1 LRNPAQD
8 GSANALDHQ
17 RNNPNESGDNE
28 ELQISGGGDAA
39 EISEPPTSSSHRRS
53 RGRPPGSRNKPKPP
67 TIITKDSP
75 NSLRTH
81 VLDILSGTD
90 ILESIASYARRR
102 HCGVL
107 VLSCVGNVSHLI
119 LRQLGGEER
128 QFHGRFQIISL
139 HGSFLPA
146 STAVDASGL
155 TALIAGPRGELAGG
169 AVRGP
174 MVADGPVM
182 VIASTF
188 TNATFERL
196 PLEDD

>member
-1 LRNPAQD
+1 SDNQ
-8 GSANALDHQ
+8 GGEHNQ
-17 RNNPNESGDNE
+17 GGDNE
-28 ELQISGGGDAA
+28 EFHSTGAGA
-39 EISEPPTSSSHRRS
+39 EISEAEPARYGGRRP
-53 RGRPPGSRNKPKPP
+53 RGRPPGSKNKPKPP
-67 TIITKDSP
+67 TIVTRDSP

-81 VLDILSGTD
+81 VLDIISGTD
-90 ILESIASYARRR
+90 IMESLAAYARRR

-119 LRQLGGEER
+119 LRQLGGDER
-128 QFHGRFQIISL
+128 RFHGRFQIVSL

-146 STAVDASGL
+146 STTADASGL

-182 VIASTF
+182 VIASMF
-188 TNATFERL
+188 TKATFERL
-196 PLEDD
+196 PLEEDQQ